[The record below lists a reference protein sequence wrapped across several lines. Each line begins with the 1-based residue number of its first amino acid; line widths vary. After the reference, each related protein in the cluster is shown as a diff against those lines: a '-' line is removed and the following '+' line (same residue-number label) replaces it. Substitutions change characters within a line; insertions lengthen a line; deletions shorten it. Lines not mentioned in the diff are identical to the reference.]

1 MARRK
6 LKSPRPPAKAPSL
19 PHFTPRLWCIF
30 DGWWTQDKAAT
41 EPGYW
46 QNFCD
51 VNFTPMYDEGQLAFI
66 INLAFGQTGKGG
78 ATLEYDA
85 GLYRSGTWVSE
96 LVPTFTAYKK
106 AHPGLVLMFYMGDMI
121 TVFRN
126 PDGSGIDMRPQAN
139 LDAAQKRIEQ
149 ATAQIA
155 PVADFI
161 AVDGSARYDPALI
174 ATADPANGGIYAW
187 LAQRAKDAQKQS
199 GKPIVVE
206 AMPAASNKWAMNQP
220 WICQDDVF
228 EMDQKNPLM
237 LHDAPAGQERIVLL
251 HSIPCTDPQWI
262 PKIELYRKAGYS
274 VAPMALAAYVLNN
287 HKPLND
293 VLRNF
298 NGS

>member
-6 LKSPRPPAKAPSL
+6 LKSPRPPVKAPSL

-46 QNFCD
+46 QHFCD
-51 VNFTPMYDEGQLAFI
+51 VNFTPLYAQGQLPFI
-66 INLAFGQTGKGG
+66 INLPFGVTGKAGG
-78 ATLEYDA
+78 QYEYDA
-85 GLYRSGTWVSE
+85 GLYRSGMWVSE
-96 LVPTFTAYKK
+96 LVPTLTAYKK
-106 AHPGLVLMFYMGDMI
+106 AHPGILTGFYAGDMI

-126 PDGSGIDMRPQAN
+126 PDGSPIDPSVPANRKMAQA
-139 LDAAQKRIEQ
+139 RIEA

-161 AVDGSARYDPALI
+161 AIDGSARYDPSLDA
-174 ATADPANGGIYAW
+174 AHDPGGLLKW
-187 LAQRAKDAQKQS
+187 LSERVDDVRKHT
-199 GKPIVVE
+199 PVVLE
-206 AMPAASNKWAMNQP
+206 AIPAATNTWASTLP
-220 WICQDDVF
+220 WICQDEVF
-228 EMDQKNPLM
+228 DWHLQTL
-237 LHDAPAGQERIVLL
+237 LQGAPGGQERIVLL
-251 HSIPCTDPQWI
+251 HSIPCTDPQWL

-274 VAPMALAAYVLNN
+274 VAPMGLAAYVLNN